1 MALTDLAPG
10 TVLDRRYRVESVLAE
25 GGMGAVHAALDVQ
38 TGQRVALKTVLRDL
52 SHNREL
58 KERFER
64 EARALFAL
72 KHPNVVE
79 VLDFGIVEGGAY
91 IVTEFLPGKTLE
103 ALIDEGPMEPA
114 RAIELARQMLVAL
127 AFAHAQGVIH
137 RDLKSS
143 NAMVVA
149 ERKGEHVKL
158 LDFGLVRF
166 VDSTQWGSSVSL
178 TTDGEILG
186 SPAYISPEQSLG
198 HRGDARSDVYSAGIV
213 LFELLTGELPFLE
226 HGRAAMLR
234 AHLSQPIPKLADKR
248 ASLLATPQLEALVRR
263 ALSKPPGDRF
273 ENAVAMLSAIEALPR
288 PAAIVR

>member
-1 MALTDLAPG
+1 MALTDVGPG
-10 TVLDRRYRVESVLAE
+10 TVLDRRYRIESVLAE
-25 GGMGAVHAALDVQ
+25 GGMGAVHSALDVQ
-38 TGQRVALKTVLRDL
+38 TGRRVALKTVLRDL

-91 IVTEFLPGKTLE
+91 IVTELLPGKTLE
-103 ALIDEGPMEPA
+103 ALVDEAPIDPS

-143 NAMVVA
+143 NAMVVRDA
-149 ERKGEHVKL
+149 EGEHVKL

-166 VDSTQWGSSVSL
+166 IDSAQWGSSVSL

-226 HGRAAMLR
+226 NGRSAMLR
-234 AHLSQPIPKLADKR
+234 AHLSQPIPKLVDRRKTLVPR
-248 ASLLATPQLEALVRR
+248 PELETLVRR
-263 ALSKPPGDRF
+263 ALAKPPGDRF
-273 ENAVAMLSAIEALPR
+273 EDAVSMLSALEELPR
-288 PAAIVR
+288 PAAVVR